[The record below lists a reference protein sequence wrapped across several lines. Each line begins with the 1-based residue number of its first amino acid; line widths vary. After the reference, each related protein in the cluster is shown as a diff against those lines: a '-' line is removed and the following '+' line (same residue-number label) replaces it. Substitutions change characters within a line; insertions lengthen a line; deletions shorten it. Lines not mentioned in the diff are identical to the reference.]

1 MQPSEQ
7 GPIVPH
13 CGRRAIPILDA
24 QGKRK
29 GNWGTGHPETRNSV
43 SRLGR
48 AAPLASAAQQHRVPS
63 PRDGTRCR
71 NTALTENG
79 RGTGAQAIPKP
90 ETRYPTAPAPRDKKD
105 SSCTRQ
111 SSPALAAFLPWGF
124 SEMTPHEESV
134 SRLTHRPRQTQTS
147 SPQAYSTNVGC
158 ITLGLWIRY
167 FGKSSI
173 LFSGWQVTGTCS
185 GSFRLGGFA

>member
-1 MQPSEQ
+1 MSQAEEAKTPSATRRRPSRNPKLGIPQRQRQ
-7 GPIVPH
+7 GT
-13 CGRRAIPILDA
+13 
-24 QGKRK
+24 KK
-29 GNWGTGHPETRNSV
+29 T
-43 SRLGR
+43 
-48 AAPLASAAQQHRVPS
+48 
-63 PRDGTRCR
+63 PR
-71 NTALTENG
+71 
-79 RGTGAQAIPKP
+79 
-90 ETRYPTAPAPRDKKD
+90 APARAHLPLLH
-105 SSCTRQ
+105 SC
-111 SSPALAAFLPWGF
+111 PGGF